1 MNRLRHILQA
11 ILWTS
16 VVLTILIVVVYE
28 SHWLLEGGWADRSAC
43 QFVWQIVMELATI
56 VAIPVA
62 LFLFRFKRI
71 HRLLAEGRMKALHTW
86 SIVRLLMLCVPIV
99 LNAVLYYQFMAVAFG
114 YMSIILLLS
123 LFFVY
128 PSKTRCEQEMAELD
142 DGEKLEQNEEVAD
155 KPDGQDEK

>member
-16 VVLTILIVVVYE
+16 VVLIILIAVVYE
-28 SHWLLEGGWADRSAC
+28 NHWLLEGGWADSPTL
-43 QFVWQIVMELATI
+43 QFGWQIVMELVTI
-56 VAIPVA
+56 VAIPTA
-62 LFLFRFKRI
+62 LFLFRFKYVR
-71 HRLLAEGRMKALHTW
+71 RLLAEGRMKALRTW
-86 SIVRLLMLCVPIV
+86 SIARLLMLCVPIV

-128 PSKTRCEQEMAELD
+128 PSRARCEQEMVALD
-142 DGEKLEQNEEVAD
+142 DEEKPGQEKGSADNEQAE
-155 KPDGQDEK
+155 

>member
-1 MNRLRHILQA
+1 M
-11 ILWTS
+11 
-16 VVLTILIVVVYE
+16 
-28 SHWLLEGGWADRSAC
+28 
-43 QFVWQIVMELATI
+43 
-56 VAIPVA
+56 
-62 LFLFRFKRI
+62 
-71 HRLLAEGRMKALHTW
+71 
-86 SIVRLLMLCVPIV
+86 

>member
-28 SHWLLEGGWADRSAC
+28 NHWLLEGGWADRSAC

-71 HRLLAEGRMKALHTW
+71 HRLLVEGRMKALHTW

-128 PSKTRCEQEMAELD
+128 PSKARCEQEMAELD

>member
-28 SHWLLEGGWADRSAC
+28 SHWLLEGGWADRPAC

-56 VAIPVA
+56 VAIPIA